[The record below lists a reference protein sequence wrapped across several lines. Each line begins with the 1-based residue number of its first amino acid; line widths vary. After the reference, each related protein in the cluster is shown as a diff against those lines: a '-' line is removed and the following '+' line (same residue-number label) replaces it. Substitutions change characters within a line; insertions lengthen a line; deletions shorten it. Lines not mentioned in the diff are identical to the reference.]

1 MLVPNCVCD
10 FICCVRGGIETDLLD
25 PVMPDPRV
33 LPRAERPVADEDPR
47 LPRPAG
53 SPDTRPRALE
63 LTNRYGICQRVRFEE
78 LSRELLHC
86 LLQYPCRARSLAHS

>member
-1 MLVPNCVCD
+1 
-10 FICCVRGGIETDLLD
+10 
-25 PVMPDPRV
+25 
-33 LPRAERPVADEDPR
+33 

-86 LLQYPCRARSLAHS
+86 LLQYPCRERSLAHS